1 MGTEISNLTNT
12 IDIHYTNVD
21 KVKEMTVKIDD
32 MNRLIVNGFGKNEST
47 DFHFHSKYRKEMLLL
62 VGHGM
67 TKVL

>member
-1 MGTEISNLTNT
+1 MVGIEMGTEISNLTNT

-47 DFHFHSKYRKEMLLL
+47 DFLFHSNTERKCCFL
-62 VGHGM
+62 
-67 TKVL
+67 